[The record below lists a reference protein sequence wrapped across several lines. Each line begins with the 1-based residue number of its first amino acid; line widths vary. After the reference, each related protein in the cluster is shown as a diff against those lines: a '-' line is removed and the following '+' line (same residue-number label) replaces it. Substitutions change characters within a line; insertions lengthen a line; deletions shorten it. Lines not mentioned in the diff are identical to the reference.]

1 MHDQYIA
8 VDGVRIRYRDTGGTG
23 TPILLTHG
31 IGGSLEMFLKQ
42 LETLGGSFRLIA
54 WDLPGHGLSDLGD
67 QPYEPGKFSVVAWRF
82 LDALD
87 IDKVI
92 LVGNSLGGLI
102 SLRMADTHPL
112 RVGGLLLA
120 SSAGFARKTPLAF
133 RLMTLPI
140 LGDLMTRPSPMAV
153 AQQLKAIFHDAA
165 VVSDAI
171 RAVVAR
177 NVYKPGGAKAF
188 VRTLRLMSWLGA
200 QHPQLIRKSR
210 AILQKLSQPIVFL
223 HGREDAVLPCSHSI
237 EAVKLTK
244 NGKLIVLESC
254 GHTPQFERPDAFN
267 QILIDLVEQAD
278 SHVQARLDA
287 SSCGNAADRPNAS
300 SKLETNQKTA

>member
-1 MHDQYIA
+1 MHDKYIA
-8 VDGVRIRYRDTGGTG
+8 VDGVRIRYRDTGGAG

-42 LETLGGSFRLIA
+42 LETMGGSFRLIA

-67 QPYEPGKFSVVAWRF
+67 QPYEPGKFSVFAWRF

-87 IDKVI
+87 IDTVI

-102 SLRMADTHPL
+102 SLRMADARPE

-120 SSAGFARKTPLAF
+120 SSAGFARNTPLAF

-140 LGDLMTRPSPMAV
+140 LGDLMTRPSPMAI
-153 AQQLKAIFHDAA
+153 AQQLKAIFHDPA
-165 VVSDAI
+165 VVSDSI
-171 RAVVAR
+171 RTVVSR

-188 VRTLRLMSWLGA
+188 VKTLRLMSWLGA
-200 QHPQLIRKSR
+200 QHPQLIRTSR

-237 EAVKLTK
+237 EAVKLAK
-244 NGKLIVLESC
+244 NGQLIVLESC

-278 SHVQARLDA
+278 SHVH
-287 SSCGNAADRPNAS
+287 G
-300 SKLETNQKTA
+300 